1 MRRSV
6 ARSVDDAVRAF
17 AKPDCSRA
25 KWATE
30 HPGQAVLCVSQAFW
44 TLDVERVRAVGSALI
59 LIYVGVHEHTVESNC
74 SSIPA

>member
-44 TLDVERVRAVGSALI
+44 TLDVERVRAVVQL
-59 LIYVGVHEHTVESNC
+59 
-74 SSIPA
+74 